1 MPERKLP
8 PLEEP
13 CTRCDRDGK
22 VDAGDM
28 GFGRIECP
36 SCKGSKMA
44 PTEAGLQIILL
55 LRRQN
60 MRS

>member
-1 MPERKLP
+1 MPEHKLP